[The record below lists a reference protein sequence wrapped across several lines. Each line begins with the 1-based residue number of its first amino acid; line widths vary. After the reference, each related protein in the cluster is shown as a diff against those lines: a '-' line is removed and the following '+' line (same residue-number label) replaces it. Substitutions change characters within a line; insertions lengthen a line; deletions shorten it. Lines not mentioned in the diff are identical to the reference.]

1 MRSGGGFSWRMGP
14 EAPLGVHSQAVA
26 VATVSPCTPEP
37 QEHPGS
43 GLGQVSG
50 DHGGREAS

>member
-43 GLGQVSG
+43 GLRQVSG